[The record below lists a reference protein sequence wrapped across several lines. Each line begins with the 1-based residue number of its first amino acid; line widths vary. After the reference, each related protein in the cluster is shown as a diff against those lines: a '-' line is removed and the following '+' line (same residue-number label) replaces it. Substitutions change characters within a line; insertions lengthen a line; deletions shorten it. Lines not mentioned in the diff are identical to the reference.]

1 MSGKVIAQLI
11 IGLTTA
17 GTRVF
22 VQAYQQALSNAKRG
36 GAAQA
41 AGGAAISAIRGKMQA
56 DEAKQILNLEDVS
69 ELDEKKG
76 EKFKRMYDLNSPDA
90 GGSFYLQSKI
100 YRAKEALF
108 KDMNIDN
115 PLDKPEAEGGTE
127 AGAAVGEEAK
137 AEEATASS
145 DGSKEDKEKS
155 SP

>member
-1 MSGKVIAQLI
+1 MSGKVIAQMI

-22 VQAYQQALSNAKRG
+22 VAAYQQALSNAKRG
-36 GAAQA
+36 GAAGA
-41 AGGAAISAIRGKMQA
+41 AGGAAINALRGKMQV

-69 ELDEKKG
+69 KLDEKTI
-76 EKFKRMYDLNSPDA
+76 EETFKKMYDLNSPDT

-115 PLDKPEAEGGTE
+115 PLDQPDQESSGGDGQKETE
-127 AGAAVGEEAK
+127 AKSGEE
-137 AEEATASS
+137 EQSS
-145 DGSKEDKEKS
+145 KS
-155 SP
+155 P